1 MVEEAVFVEVALVG
15 AEDRLG
21 SFTTSSLRREVRRL
35 SLGLMATAGKRTF
48 VAQKI
53 RPQSQLA

>member
-35 SLGLMATAGKRTF
+35 GLGLMATAGKRTF
-48 VAQKI
+48 VAHKI
-53 RPQSQLA
+53 RPQS